1 MAYLFASCFFYILI
15 YRRKINLMMYV
26 HFDRAFGLIVND
38 LDWIL
43 LIIITIPIFVPY
55 LYKVHL

>member
-1 MAYLFASCFFYILI
+1 
-15 YRRKINLMMYV
+15 MMYV